1 MQSHILGIDRWSK
14 RIGLAY
20 MVLATRTPLPLGY
33 LDNSPVL
40 YSDLASII
48 LEYRI
53 DTIVYGYPQGN
64 KALMSKIDSFVTNL
78 QFSVE
83 DSIVF
88 VPIDEH
94 YSSVQASA
102 ITWDFAT
109 KDISQDTIAAMVILE
124 RWLETSS

>member
-1 MQSHILGIDRWSK
+1 
-14 RIGLAY
+14 

-102 ITWDFAT
+102 IT
-109 KDISQDTIAAMVILE
+109 
-124 RWLETSS
+124 